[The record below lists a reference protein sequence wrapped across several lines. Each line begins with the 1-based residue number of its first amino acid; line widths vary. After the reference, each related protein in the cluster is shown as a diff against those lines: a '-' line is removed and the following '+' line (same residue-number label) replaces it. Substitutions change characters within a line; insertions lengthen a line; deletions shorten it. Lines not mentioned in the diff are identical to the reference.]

1 MTREEQLKDI
11 IAKASKPEVKAMAE
25 AELQKLGLMKK
36 AADGDEL
43 ARTLV
48 ALKEAIDKTKGGV
61 GSSKGGSSV
70 SKEEIED
77 MVRTLVENQ
86 KIRYQDLDPELKAKL
101 SGSVKVALTLN
112 TPKGTGKGGE
122 LTLQQLLRPLFQKML
137 SDFKARNNVYLYGGA
152 GTGKTYVAEQLAD
165 FLGYTYVEVNC
176 NQFTSPLD
184 LIGGQTINGYQ
195 KGKLEMAWTNVKE
208 DGSDMKGALL
218 CLDELP
224 KLDPNTAGLLNAALA
239 KLRNKTSTKNVF
251 IYNGRGQQIEL
262 KNMMVIA
269 TGNTQ
274 LNETSVEY
282 EANFK
287 QDLSL
292 QDRFVGSTYL
302 VVPDYRSEYEVIMKG
317 FTFIFLY
324 MTKLREFIIERRLT
338 GIAFVSI
345 RIMQSMKATYIVSRD
360 PEFQQINSETAI
372 ANPKTLKDSL
382 DSFLRLFKDTQIE
395 AIKAETDYEDFIR
408 TIQRKDNMPLDALDT
423 PDDLSAVEIIIS
435 ENERLQQ
442 TVND

>member
-1 MTREEQLKDI
+1 M
-11 IAKASKPEVKAMAE
+11 
-25 AELQKLGLMKK
+25 
-36 AADGDEL
+36 
-43 ARTLV
+43 
-48 ALKEAIDKTKGGV
+48 
-61 GSSKGGSSV
+61 
-70 SKEEIED
+70 
-77 MVRTLVENQ
+77 
-86 KIRYQDLDPELKAKL
+86 
-101 SGSVKVALTLN
+101 
-112 TPKGTGKGGE
+112 
-122 LTLQQLLRPLFQKML
+122 
-137 SDFKARNNVYLYGGA
+137 
-152 GTGKTYVAEQLAD
+152 
-165 FLGYTYVEVNC
+165 
-176 NQFTSPLD
+176 
-184 LIGGQTINGYQ
+184 
-195 KGKLEMAWTNVKE
+195 
-208 DGSDMKGALL
+208 
-218 CLDELP
+218 P

>member
-239 KLRNKTSTKNVF
+239 NVF

-442 TVND
+442 TVNDQTKWRILQT

>member
-218 CLDELP
+218 CLDEFPVLGYMSQ
-224 KLDPNTAGLLNAALA
+224 LE
-239 KLRNKTSTKNVF
+239 NVF